1 MARLASSLSAVLA
14 GLGCTCL
21 VIASGC
27 AGLGGQLVDYATV
40 DQGATV
46 TVSGTSGGFS
56 AQNLIDGVTKV
67 ESWTPDSGWE
77 YTFERGGGFSRR
89 GGGGIENNMSMG
101 SAWVHI
107 KFAETRRVNRIAVYG
122 LNIEEMPFPG
132 IMNGL
137 AQVHTP
143 SDDFSPWKTVGQIEK
158 GFLVVPGKQAT
169 RVRPTTTF
177 RFNQIDADE
186 VRVIIY
192 TMADSRGVTSE
203 EPAQSQRFGGG
214 GRGGFG
220 GRGRASSAQET
231 TVRLV
236 EIEVTGS
243 EAVKQP
249 AAALTDR

>member
-1 MARLASSLSAVLA
+1 MPGLSSSLSAVVA

-21 VIASGC
+21 LIASGC
-27 AGLGGQLVDYATV
+27 AGLGGQMVDYATA

-46 TVSGTSGGFS
+46 TVSGTTGDFS
-56 AQNLIDGVTKV
+56 ARNLIDGVTKV
-67 ESWTPDSGWE
+67 ETWTPESGWE

-107 KFAETRRVNRIAVYG
+107 KFPEVRRVNRIAVYG

-203 EPAQSQRFGGG
+203 EPAQSQRCGG

-220 GRGRASSAQET
+220 GRGRASSVQET

-249 AAALTDR
+249 AAPATDG